1 MSAGAAG
8 SFGVGQPVPR
18 VEDRRL
24 VMGQGRFGDDF
35 APPGMAHGYVLR
47 APHAHAR
54 ILHIDASR
62 ARKIKGICLVLTASD
77 LEREGVQPIPTW
89 SRQPA
94 STFPNRDGSPLPDPP
109 NYPLARGKVRY
120 AGEAVAFVVAETRAL
135 AQDAAERIAIEYEEL
150 APVIEPERALAPD
163 APRIWEELPDNLCF
177 DTEAGDPAAAARAFA
192 AAAHVVRMPH
202 RNNRLIVHY
211 MEPRIALAEYDSAA
225 QLTTLRCGTQSVQR
239 QRLVLS
245 QVLGV
250 PPERL
255 RVIAQDVGG
264 GFGAR
269 SYLYPEHILAAVSA
283 RLLGLPVKWRA
294 DRSEC
299 FLTDTQGRDQWID
312 AALAL
317 DAEGRFLAI
326 KLEALHNIGACITTL
341 GHWAAAIN
349 IMRLATSVY
358 AVPAAHLRLRAAFTN
373 CAPVNAYR
381 GVGRAE
387 AIYAMERLIEAA
399 AHATGIDSLE
409 LRRRNFVPAE
419 AMPYRTPT
427 GSNYDSGDF
436 AAVLARAQAAADWNG
451 FASRKAEAKKR
462 RKLYGRGV
470 GCYIESAGGQ
480 PLEYAKLRA
489 EPDGR
494 VTVLVGT
501 HNHGQGHETSFAQV
515 VAERLGVPFER
526 VRVVFGD
533 TALVEKGAGT
543 HGSRSMRMAGSAML
557 GAAKALIERG
567 TEIASHLLEAAADDI
582 EFVQGAFRVRGTDRA
597 VTLAEAAAAA
607 RDGHVPG
614 APAGEL
620 AGDLEYRTEGLT
632 FPNGC
637 HVCEIEVDPE
647 TGAARI
653 ARYAAVDD
661 VGRVI
666 NPLLVHGQAHGGI
679 AQGIGQALME
689 RVAYDGETGQL
700 LSGSLMDYALPRA
713 ADLPMLTVDTHE
725 VPCRTNPIGVK
736 GAGEGGATGA
746 PPAVIDALLDALA
759 EAGISH
765 IDMPATPET
774 VWRALKAATPRPK

>member
-1 MSAGAAG
+1 MTAG
-8 SFGVGQPVPR
+8 SFGVGQPVRR

-24 VMGQGRFGDDF
+24 VLGQGRFGDDF
-35 APPGMAHGYVLR
+35 ALPGMAHAFVLR

-54 ILHIDASR
+54 ILHIDAAR
-62 ARKIKGICLVLTASD
+62 ARKMKGVRLVLTAAE
-77 LEREGVQPIPTW
+77 LERAGVKPIPTW
-89 SRQPA
+89 SRQPT
-94 STFPNRDGSPLPDPP
+94 STFPNRDGSLLPDPP
-109 NYPLARGKVRY
+109 NYPLARGKVRF

-135 AQDAAERIAIEYEEL
+135 AQDAAERIAVEYEEL
-150 APVIEPERALAPD
+150 APVTAAEAALAPD
-163 APRIWEELPDNLCF
+163 APRIWEELAGNLCF
-177 DTEAGDPAAAARAFA
+177 DTEQGDAAAAERAFA
-192 AAAHVVRMPH
+192 AAAHVARVKH
-202 RNNRLIVHY
+202 VNNRLIVHY
-211 MEPRIALAEYDSAA
+211 MEPRIALAEYDAA
-225 QLTTLRCGTQSVQR
+225 QDRITLRCGTQSVQR

-245 QVLGV
+245 QVLGAA
-250 PPERL
+250 PERL
-255 RVIAQDVGG
+255 RVLADDVGG

-269 SYLYPEHILAAVSA
+269 SYLYPEHILAAVA
-283 RLLGLPVKWRA
+283 AKLLGRPVKWRA
-294 DRSEC
+294 DRSEN
-299 FLTDTQGRDQWID
+299 FLTDTQGRDQIVD

-317 DAEGRFLAI
+317 DRDGRFLAV

-341 GHWAAAIN
+341 GHWAAAVN

-358 AVPAAHLRLRAAFTN
+358 AVPAAYVRLRAAFTN
-373 CAPVNAYR
+373 CAPTNAYR

-399 AHATGIDSLE
+399 ARATGIDALE
-409 LRRRNFVPAE
+409 LRRRNFVGPA
-419 AMPYRTPT
+419 AMPYKTAT
-427 GSNYDSGDF
+427 GSNYDSGEF
-436 AAVLARAQAAADWNG
+436 AAVMAKALAAADWQG
-451 FASRKAEAKKR
+451 FAKRKAQAKQR
-462 RKLYGRGV
+462 GRLYGRGV

-489 EPDGR
+489 EPDGG

-515 VAERLGVPFER
+515 VAERLGVPFAK

-557 GAAKALIERG
+557 GAAKALVARG

-582 EFVQGAFRVRGTDRA
+582 EFARGAFRVRGTDRV
-597 VTLAEAAAAA
+597 VTLAEAAQAA
-607 RDGHVPG
+607 RDGAVP
-614 APAGEL
+614 AALAEALKGEL
-620 AGDLEYRTEGLT
+620 AGDLEYRTAGLT

-679 AQGIGQALME
+679 AQGAGQALME
-689 RVAYDGETGQL
+689 RVVYDRETGQL

-713 ADLPMLTVDTHE
+713 SDLPALTVDTHE
-725 VPCRTNPIGVK
+725 VLCRTNPIGVK

-746 PPAVIDALLDALA
+746 PPAVINALLDALA
-759 EAGISH
+759 EAGVSH

-774 VWRALKAATPRPK
+774 IWRALGAARR